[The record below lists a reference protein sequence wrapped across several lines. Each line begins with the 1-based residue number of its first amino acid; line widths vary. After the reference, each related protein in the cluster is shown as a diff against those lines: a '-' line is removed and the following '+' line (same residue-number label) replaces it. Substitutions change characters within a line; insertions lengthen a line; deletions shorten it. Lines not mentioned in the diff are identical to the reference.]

1 MLSDFLRFTLWLFL
15 TAGIGYFLHKGL
27 YTHLNAEANLEMLE
41 FAYKYN
47 VGITIVFT
55 TTMILAS
62 QQLKE
67 QLGFIFLISGMIKLG
82 IYIFLIKNLGFPME
96 KSSFLHFFIPYVLC
110 VVVEIIF
117 IIKILNST
125 NFTKDK

>member
-1 MLSDFLRFTLWLFL
+1 MLSDFLKFTLWLFL
-15 TAGIGYFLHKGL
+15 TAGIGYLLHKGI
-27 YTHLNAEANLEMLE
+27 YTHFNSEANLKMLS

-55 TTMILAS
+55 TTMLLAS

-67 QLGFIFLISGMIKLG
+67 QLGFIFLISGVVKLG
-82 IYIFLIKNLGFPME
+82 IYIFLIKNQGFSME

-117 IIKILNST
+117 IIKILNRT
-125 NFTKDK
+125 NFSKDK

>member
-15 TAGIGYFLHKGL
+15 TAGVGYFLHKGV
-27 YTHLNAEANLEMLE
+27 YTRLNPGANLEMLE

-55 TTMILAS
+55 TTMMLAS

-117 IIKILNST
+117 IIKILNNT
-125 NFTKDK
+125 NFSKDK